1 MKAAPLPR
9 PRASARRRVWVLAV
23 AALVSVAVVWAYH
36 YPPQHYA
43 SPMRD
48 WLPAQPDRELTDDER
63 ASRVVFR
70 QILLTPAIQS
80 RSSKIAFMFLTPG
93 TLPFERLW
101 EKFFEGHEGRYTIY
115 VHASRERPEHVSPL
129 FIGRDVHSDKV
140 QWGTIS
146 MIDAER
152 RLLANALQDIDNQHF
167 VLLSD
172 SCVPLHNFDY
182 VYDYLMGTNLSF
194 IDSFYDPG
202 PHGNFRYSRNM
213 LPEVREADFRKGS
226 QWFSLKRQ
234 HALMTIADSLYYTKF
249 KLYCKPGMEDGRNCY
264 ADEHYLPTLFNMMDP
279 HGISNWSVTHVDW
292 SEGKWHPKAYRAQ
305 DVSYELLKNITSID
319 MSHHVTSDSQVKG
332 TDRGVLLPK
341 EGHEEVADVALQLA
355 KYCIEEPVKSPLI
368 FGEWEVVYCSVP
380 TSPGGIYRTPLGRL
394 VFKTNDMVQ
403 VVEAPDIVRN
413 KLSLSV
419 FGLDG
424 AVSLKGKLN
433 VLDSKWIQV
442 IFEPAELKVG
452 SLGFQYGGE
461 SEVKLEITYVD
472 EKIRLGKGSR
482 GSLFVFLRQ

>member
-1 MKAAPLPR
+1 MAASAPPSSCVRISSSTPPLTALHR
-9 PRASARRRVWVLAV
+9 PRRRRVHSVRCSLA
-23 AALVSVAVVWAYH
+23 AAPGVRAPAELVDS
-36 YPPQHYA
+36 
-43 SPMRD
+43 
-48 WLPAQPDRELTDDER
+48 
-63 ASRVVFR
+63 
-70 QILLTPAIQS
+70 IL
-80 RSSKIAFMFLTPG
+80 SK
-93 TLPFERLW
+93 
-101 EKFFEGHEGRYTIY
+101 
-115 VHASRERPEHVSPL
+115 
-129 FIGRDVHSDKV
+129 
-140 QWGTIS
+140 
-146 MIDAER
+146 
-152 RLLANALQDIDNQHF
+152 
-167 VLLSD
+167 
-172 SCVPLHNFDY
+172 
-182 VYDYLMGTNLSF
+182 
-194 IDSFYDPG
+194 
-202 PHGNFRYSRNM
+202 
-213 LPEVREADFRKGS
+213 
-226 QWFSLKRQ
+226 
-234 HALMTIADSLYYTKF
+234 
-249 KLYCKPGMEDGRNCY
+249 
-264 ADEHYLPTLFNMMDP
+264 
-279 HGISNWSVTHVDW
+279 
-292 SEGKWHPKAYRAQ
+292 
-305 DVSYELLKNITSID
+305 
-319 MSHHVTSDSQVKG
+319 VKG

-413 KLSLSV
+413 KLSFSV

-482 GSLFVFLRQ
+482 GSLFVFLRQY

>member
-1 MKAAPLPR
+1 MA
-9 PRASARRRVWVLAV
+9 ASAPPSCVRISSTPPLTALHRPCRRRVPSVRCSLA
-23 AALVSVAVVWAYH
+23 AAPGVRAPAELVDS
-36 YPPQHYA
+36 
-43 SPMRD
+43 
-48 WLPAQPDRELTDDER
+48 
-63 ASRVVFR
+63 
-70 QILLTPAIQS
+70 IL
-80 RSSKIAFMFLTPG
+80 SK
-93 TLPFERLW
+93 
-101 EKFFEGHEGRYTIY
+101 
-115 VHASRERPEHVSPL
+115 
-129 FIGRDVHSDKV
+129 
-140 QWGTIS
+140 
-146 MIDAER
+146 
-152 RLLANALQDIDNQHF
+152 
-167 VLLSD
+167 
-172 SCVPLHNFDY
+172 
-182 VYDYLMGTNLSF
+182 
-194 IDSFYDPG
+194 
-202 PHGNFRYSRNM
+202 
-213 LPEVREADFRKGS
+213 
-226 QWFSLKRQ
+226 
-234 HALMTIADSLYYTKF
+234 
-249 KLYCKPGMEDGRNCY
+249 
-264 ADEHYLPTLFNMMDP
+264 
-279 HGISNWSVTHVDW
+279 
-292 SEGKWHPKAYRAQ
+292 
-305 DVSYELLKNITSID
+305 
-319 MSHHVTSDSQVKG
+319 VKG

-341 EGHEEVADVALQLA
+341 EGHEEVADVALQLG
-355 KYCIEEPVKSPLI
+355 KYCIDEPVKSPLI